1 MQTLKTYFEQI
12 PVEMVKKIAPLPNN
26 ERRERTIRAGNR
38 PRKVGA
44 SAVLIQ
50 IEADPNKMIKL
61 VERMLQTSREKRR
74 TGQIGQLRAPFGDG
88 FAFHRR
94 KRMVMSPYE
103 PTQEEWRE
111 LACLASVE
119 EDPYKVVELARQIV
133 EKYDEEQRSTT
144 YAKVKKRKL
153 ERVLERINA
162 RNPPL

>member
-1 MQTLKTYFEQI
+1 
-12 PVEMVKKIAPLPNN
+12 MVLRSIDGN
-26 ERRERTIRAGNR
+26 E
-38 PRKVGA
+38 
-44 SAVLIQ
+44 
-50 IEADPNKMIKL
+50 
-61 VERMLQTSREKRR
+61 
-74 TGQIGQLRAPFGDG
+74 
-88 FAFHRR
+88 
-94 KRMVMSPYE
+94 MVMSPHE

-153 ERVLERINA
+153 ERVLERING